1 MNMKL
6 GEYLRKER
14 KKLGLTQQDFVQ
26 NIISVSQ
33 YSRVENGEQD
43 LKVSNFVK
51 LISINNLDINQ
62 LIQTFQ
68 NNTQIKQTVL
78 ETLAQAFYDRD
89 LTKIKKIKDYL
100 KQNSLDNSLL
110 LRTELIILTLE
121 NKDISH
127 NKNLERQFSE
137 ELNKFDD
144 WTNDKVFL
152 QLFGSSMLIFD
163 MDRLNIY
170 MNKIL
175 SEYTNKIY
183 SLSFEDQRR
192 IAGICINYLNRC
204 YSKKNLVLV
213 NKSINLLNQL
223 ARNPDLLMYRL
234 LGKYFKYL
242 FNNENAKKDQILDL
256 LKVAGY
262 EKFTINLAK

>member
-6 GEYLRKER
+6 GEYLREER

-43 LKVSNFVK
+43 LKVSDFVK
-51 LISINNLDINQ
+51 LISINNLDI
-62 LIQTFQ
+62 
-68 NNTQIKQTVL
+68 
-78 ETLAQAFYDRD
+78 
-89 LTKIKKIKDYL
+89 
-100 KQNSLDNSLL
+100 
-110 LRTELIILTLE
+110 
-121 NKDISH
+121 
-127 NKNLERQFSE
+127 
-137 ELNKFDD
+137 
-144 WTNDKVFL
+144 
-152 QLFGSSMLIFD
+152 
-163 MDRLNIY
+163 
-170 MNKIL
+170 
-175 SEYTNKIY
+175 
-183 SLSFEDQRR
+183 
-192 IAGICINYLNRC
+192 
-204 YSKKNLVLV
+204 
-213 NKSINLLNQL
+213 NQL

>member
-1 MNMKL
+1 
-6 GEYLRKER
+6 
-14 KKLGLTQQDFVQ
+14 
-26 NIISVSQ
+26 
-33 YSRVENGEQD
+33 
-43 LKVSNFVK
+43 
-51 LISINNLDINQ
+51 
-62 LIQTFQ
+62 
-68 NNTQIKQTVL
+68 
-78 ETLAQAFYDRD
+78 
-89 LTKIKKIKDYL
+89 
-100 KQNSLDNSLL
+100 
-110 LRTELIILTLE
+110 
-121 NKDISH
+121 
-127 NKNLERQFSE
+127 
-137 ELNKFDD
+137 
-144 WTNDKVFL
+144 
-152 QLFGSSMLIFD
+152 MLIFD